1 MMFRTVESEL
11 LNQPVPAP
19 VQADFAQHEFE
30 RLQRFCLMTFAAS
43 VGIWLVFD
51 LLVSVKG
58 GQGFTINS
66 ILHLALL
73 SALTA
78 AVPFVRR
85 AQQFQILNFAF
96 VLAFCVGARLVL
108 NGMPDDTRPIWSML
122 VAASVLFCA
131 STLPLSP
138 RAFFGVIALAWVL
151 LFPMMAPQDL
161 LELKGILV
169 VCYALYFT
177 GITVYTF
184 ITLRRAKLQNFVMAK
199 TLLQQAYV
207 DALTE
212 IPNRRAFML
221 NVGSLV
227 PRATTEQDHYL
238 AMVDI
243 DDFKKVNDR
252 YGHDVG
258 DEVLKH
264 VAAGI
269 KLVMGDCQYARLGG
283 EEFGIYLKG
292 MTRAEAEVRIGLLC
306 RSIRDAPSEP
316 PVTISIGVTH
326 MVSGDTL
333 TKAFIKADEALYDS
347 KRTGKDKY
355 TFHQEPCQPEGSP

>member
-1 MMFRTVESEL
+1 M
-11 LNQPVPAP
+11 
-19 VQADFAQHEFE
+19 QADFAQHEFE

-169 VCYALYFT
+169 VCYALYHRHH
-177 GITVYTF
+177 GVHIHH
-184 ITLRRAKLQNFVMAK
+184 
-199 TLLQQAYV
+199 
-207 DALTE
+207 
-212 IPNRRAFML
+212 
-221 NVGSLV
+221 
-227 PRATTEQDHYL
+227 ATAREAAELCHGEDL
-238 AMVDI
+238 A
-243 DDFKKVNDR
+243 
-252 YGHDVG
+252 
-258 DEVLKH
+258 
-264 VAAGI
+264 AAG
-269 KLVMGDCQYARLGG
+269 LCGCADRDSQPPCLHAQRGQPGAARHHGARPLPGDGGHRRL
-283 EEFGIYLKG
+283 
-292 MTRAEAEVRIGLLC
+292 
-306 RSIRDAPSEP
+306 
-316 PVTISIGVTH
+316 
-326 MVSGDTL
+326 
-333 TKAFIKADEALYDS
+333 
-347 KRTGKDKY
+347 
-355 TFHQEPCQPEGSP
+355 QEGQ